1 MATTRNKVAAEQRAD
16 GEREERGRVETA
28 TTWAPPITAEDVK
41 AEVEARVETAFAKAR
56 ETPEL
61 FEPVDPTTGQ
71 PWLDVAAF
79 GIIQPVGG
87 SAPLLPHQVVKIGE
101 PAFAVAILV
110 LNPFLQVG
118 GTNAADV
125 LANFSLPFEIR
136 YQTGNLTTWQL
147 GQADMQATHNGNLVP
162 GLFFYVDVLA
172 FTGSQEG
179 LYEMNIS
186 ARLLGA
192 APPFVNA
199 PQFAGY
205 ATTVISLDAPDLF
218 GTQPTGPMRFQVY
231 P

>member
-1 MATTRNKVAAEQRAD
+1 V
-16 GEREERGRVETA
+16 
-28 TTWAPPITAEDVK
+28 TAEDVK
-41 AEVEARVETAFAKAR
+41 AQVEAKVQAEFEKAMQS
-56 ETPEL
+56 PEI

-79 GIIQPVGG
+79 GIIQPIGG
-87 SAPLLPHQVVKIGE
+87 SAPLLPHQIVKVGE

-110 LNPFLQVG
+110 LNPLLQVG

-125 LANFSLPFEIR
+125 LANFALPFEIR

-147 GQADMQATHNGNLVP
+147 GQGDMQAVNNGNLQP
-162 GLFFYVDVLA
+162 GVFFYVDVIG
-172 FTGSQEG
+172 FTGSQPG

-192 APPFVNA
+192 TPPFVNA

-205 ATTVISLDAPDLF
+205 ATTVISLDFPDLF
-218 GTQPTGPMRFQVY
+218 GTQPSGPMRFQVY